1 MRTFVHGEAQ
11 CYTGNPKETTM
22 TTKLNPTAV
31 TEANMGDVAFDGTR
45 KRPVVAINDE
55 GQLVVCCRR
64 TAAKHGWKL
73 EGTLHQRTRTA
84 KPVKAETP
92 AATPAKPAAKKTTSK
107 KADPVIVAS
116 VEDLLK

>member
-1 MRTFVHGEAQ
+1 MS
-11 CYTGNPKETTM
+11 
-22 TTKLNPTAV
+22 TKLNPTEV
-31 TEANMGDVAFDGTR
+31 TENTIGDVAFDGIR

-73 EGTLHQRTRTA
+73 EGTLHQRTRAA
-84 KPVKAETP
+84 KPAKAEAP
-92 AATPAKPAAKKTTSK
+92 AADPVKPAAKKATSK
-107 KADPVIVAS
+107 KALKLNLTADAGPILS

>member
-1 MRTFVHGEAQ
+1 
-11 CYTGNPKETTM
+11 M

-31 TEANMGDVAFDGTR
+31 TEDNMGDVACDGTR

-73 EGTLHQRTRTA
+73 EGSLHQRTRAVKPA
-84 KPVKAETP
+84 KVEAASP
-92 AATPAKPAAKKTTSK
+92 ATPVKPAAKKASTK
-107 KADPVIVAS
+107 KALKLNLTADAGPILS